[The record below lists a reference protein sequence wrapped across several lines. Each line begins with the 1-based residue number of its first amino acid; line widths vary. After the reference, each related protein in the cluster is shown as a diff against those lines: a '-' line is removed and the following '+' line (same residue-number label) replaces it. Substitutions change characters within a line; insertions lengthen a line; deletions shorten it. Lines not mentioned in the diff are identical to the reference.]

1 MFKIEDLYLLAPE
14 LSLTLLALTVLVVDL
29 FVKRRIV
36 TVTVA
41 LAGLTIPA
49 IFAISQILTLD
60 PNTAHHAFFNML
72 LVDRYAI
79 FFKIVFL
86 LIAAVMILASY
97 SYVGKYVKADGEFY
111 TLMLFSVTGM
121 MLLASTGELISIYI
135 SLELTS
141 FPLYVMA
148 GLIRAN
154 ERSAEAAVKYVLLGA
169 MSSAILLYGFALLY
183 GLTGTTDLMGITRA
197 IGKSVGDGNL
207 IVVIAGIL
215 VLAGFGFKISAVP
228 FHMWAPDIYEGAPTP
243 ATAFFSV
250 GSKAAGFA
258 ALIRV
263 FIDGGLGQVYNN
275 GQSQITLTSLIVVIS
290 IVAILTMTLGNV
302 VAAVQSN
309 VKRMMAYSSIAQAG
323 YILVGFV
330 TSLAGAPCVQQQSG
344 NCPKGVSA
352 AIDYAS
358 VGNAAVLFFILVYV
372 LTNLGAFSGII
383 ALANATGRE
392 RIEDFRGLAK
402 RAPLLSAGTALCL
415 LSLAGIPPLAGFV
428 SKVFIFT
435 AAWSHAQSYPILIWL
450 VVIGLINSV
459 ISMVYYGRIVKAMY
473 FDAPLKEDHV
483 STPVGLSSSIAL
495 TTAALLVLTFAAQV
509 ILAAASP
516 AANSLFGFLL
526 GK

>member
-1 MFKIEDLYLLAPE
+1 MFHLSDLYLLAPE
-14 LSLTLLALTVLVVDL
+14 LSLSLLALVVMVVDL

-36 TVTVA
+36 TATVA
-41 LAGLTIPA
+41 LVGLIIPA
-49 IFAISQILTLD
+49 GFAISQALTLKGT
-60 PNTAHHAFFNML
+60 NHAFFNML
-72 LVDRYAI
+72 VVDGYAI

-86 LIAAVMILASY
+86 IIAAVMILASY

-111 TLMLFSVTGM
+111 TLLLFSVTGM
-121 MLLASTGELISIYI
+121 MLMASTSELISIYI

-148 GLIRAN
+148 GLIREN

-183 GLTGTTDLMGITRA
+183 GLTGTTDLMGIATS
-197 IGKSVGDGNL
+197 IKTSVQNGNIL
-207 IVVIAGIL
+207 ILIADVLVI
-215 VLAGFGFKISAVP
+215 AGFGFKISAVP

-263 FIDGGLGQVYNN
+263 FIDGGLNQVN
-275 GQSQITLTSLIVVIS
+275 LTSLVVIVS
-290 IVAILTMTLGNV
+290 IVAILTMTLGNF
-302 VAAVQSN
+302 VAAVQTN

-323 YILVGFV
+323 YILVGFIA
-330 TSLAGAPCVQQQSG
+330 SLAS
-344 NCPKGVSA
+344 NKS
-352 AIDYAS
+352 D
-358 VGNAAVLFFILVYV
+358 GNAAVLFFILVYV

-383 ALANATGRE
+383 ALANATGGE
-392 RIEDFRGLAK
+392 RIDDFRGLAR

-415 LSLAGIPPLAGFV
+415 LSLAGIPPMAGFI

-435 AAWSHAQSYPILIWL
+435 VAWGTGQTVL
-450 VVIGLINSV
+450 VVIALINSI
-459 ISMVYYGRIVKAMY
+459 ISLVYYGRIVKAMY
-473 FDAPLKEDHV
+473 FDAPLKEDHLT
-483 STPVGLSSSIAL
+483 TPIGLTSSITL
-495 TTAALLVLTFAAQV
+495 TTAALIVITFAAQLV
-509 ILAAASP
+509 LAAASP
-516 AANSLFGFLL
+516 AANSLLAFLV